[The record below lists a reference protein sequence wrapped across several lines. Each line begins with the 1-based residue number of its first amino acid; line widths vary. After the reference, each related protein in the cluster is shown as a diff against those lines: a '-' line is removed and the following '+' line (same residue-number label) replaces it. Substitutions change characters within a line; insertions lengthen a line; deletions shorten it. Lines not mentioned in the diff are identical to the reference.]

1 MSTFEIVREIVSAS
15 GTQTFQV
22 DADSVQDALEK
33 FQNGESSIV
42 NDDCEVTELADFDLD
57 DIYQVIKF
65 KTIIS
70 TY

>member
-1 MSTFEIVREIVSAS
+1 MATFEIVREIVSAS